1 MKISEI
7 KDMLAETGLPVTY
20 YQWPEQGV
28 PELPYLVWLLPGSDN
43 FGADDKVYAR
53 VETLQIELYA
63 NPRSFNTEAAVEA
76 VLEDHDIFWD
86 KESVWLNSEYMYE
99 TIYTAEVLIEAEETE
114 ATQEDNNNG

>member
-20 YQWPEQGV
+20 LQWPEPGV
-28 PELPYLVWLLPGSDN
+28 PDLPYLVWILPSSDN

-63 NPRSFNTEAAVEA
+63 NPRSFETEAAVEA
-76 VLEDHDIFWD
+76 VLDAHEIFWD
-86 KESVWLNSEYMYE
+86 KESVWIDSEYMNE
-99 TIYTAEVLIEAEETE
+99 TIYTAEVLIEAEALE
-114 ATQEDNNNG
+114 EDNNG